1 MKCQPMKL
9 KKKKQKVQRKTKMVK
24 VDKTAELAAENS

>member
-1 MKCQPMKL
+1 MKCQLMKL

-24 VDKTAELAAENS
+24 VGRTTELAAENS